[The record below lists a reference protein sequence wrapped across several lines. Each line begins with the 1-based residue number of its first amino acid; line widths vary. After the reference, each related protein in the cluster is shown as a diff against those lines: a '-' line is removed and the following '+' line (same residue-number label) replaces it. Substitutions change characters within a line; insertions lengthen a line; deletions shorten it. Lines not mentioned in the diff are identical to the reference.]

1 MFVLLVSNA
10 MSTQLFSA
18 IIFSSLVFHFL
29 GCFIL
34 SCRTIYYLFLFPSTI
49 PVIQKYK
56 KMRRLSKNHLCFKSR
71 ILTKKVLTTCKSS
84 LQTKIGIVKDSKDA
98 NCTSGKS
105 LNLVRGIFFCKF
117 IRNTSL
123 LILNWASTDFG
134 CGTNS

>member
-1 MFVLLVSNA
+1 
-10 MSTQLFSA
+10 MSTQLLSA
-18 IIFSSLVFHFL
+18 IIFFLVLYFIFL
-29 GCFIL
+29 AVSYFLVVLFI
-34 SCRTIYYLFLFPSTI
+34 YLNIPSTI

-56 KMRRLSKNHLCFKSR
+56 KMRHLSKNHLCFKSR

-134 CGTNS
+134 RGTNS

>member
-1 MFVLLVSNA
+1 
-10 MSTQLFSA
+10 MSTQLLSA
-18 IIFSSLVFHFL
+18 IIFFLVLYFIFL
-29 GCFIL
+29 AVSYFLVVLFIYFN
-34 SCRTIYYLFLFPSTI
+34 IPSTI

-123 LILNWASTDFG
+123 LILNLASTDFW
-134 CGTNS
+134 TWYK